1 MIAAPSVAVSGTC
14 GPLAVTVHAA
24 DDALAG
30 VIESYFALFS
40 TPWERITRVVD
51 VHVVREEARGRA
63 RGTFIAAAHMSVD
76 LQPGGYFADTQYG
89 FTATGT
95 CGPHT
100 DEWIVTVPQGT
111 VFGEPQ
117 VGDMEDIFSLICTA
131 GWREEGFVPIHGGAI
146 VKDGVCALLCAS
158 SGGGKSTLT
167 TAMVLSGW
175 STLGDDKILLRH
187 EPSAP
192 MVYSLLQTF
201 NLDPATRRWF
211 DLGEI
216 EALPRYSAWTNK
228 RRVPLNA
235 LRSGAAAALA
245 QPTHIVSVGRDR
257 TATGIRAHELDRTQ
271 TAAALL
277 RQIVLPAD
285 PDASRAILRDV
296 MKLVA
301 SVRGVQLI
309 IGQDAYLTQGWLDTV
324 ERALT

>member
-1 MIAAPSVAVSGTC
+1 MIAAPSVAVSGAC
-14 GPLAVTVHAA
+14 GPLAVTVRAA
-24 DDALAG
+24 DDALAA

-40 TPWERITRVVD
+40 MPWEHLTREVD
-51 VHVVREEARGRA
+51 VRVVREEARGRA
-63 RGTFIAAAHMSVD
+63 RGTFISAAHMSVD

-95 CGPHT
+95 CGAGR
-100 DEWIVTVPQGT
+100 DEWMVTVPDGT
-111 VFGEPQ
+111 VFDEPQ
-117 VGDMEDIFSLICTA
+117 IGDIEDIFSLICTA

-187 EPSAP
+187 EPSGP
-192 MVYSLLQTF
+192 TVYSLLQTF

-211 DLGEI
+211 DLGEL

-235 LRSGAAAALA
+235 LRMDAAAAVA
-245 QPTHIVSVGRDR
+245 RPTHIVSVGRDR
-257 TATGIRAHELDRTQ
+257 TQTGIRAHELDRTQ

-277 RQIVLPAD
+277 RQIVLPTDA
-285 PDASRAILRDV
+285 DASHGILRDV

-301 SVRGVQLI
+301 SVRGVHVV
-309 IGQDAYLTQGWLDTV
+309 IGQDAYLAPNWLEDM
-324 ERALT
+324 ERALR